1 MAVLPQRAGRRQ
13 PRRGCFLLAAG
24 CDLGLNNTASRGPWD
39 VEPAAGAPT
48 FTTQGNNART
58 AEARTSPL
66 TPGPFGF
73 MPTSPT
79 RAYAYPFENQWA
91 QTKCDPT
98 PLAVPGSGADVSAAI
113 TNLFA
118 GHNTFHDFS
127 YNLGF
132 TELNYNMQQSN
143 FGVAR
148 DGDPEIGNVQA
159 GALTG
164 GAPSYLGRDNANQIT
179 LNDGVPGITNQYLF
193 QPIAGAFYGP
203 CVDGDLDTSVFGH
216 EYTHAISN
224 RMVGG
229 PDDGLTGFQGGAM
242 GESWSDLV
250 ALEYLHSHGLTSSW
264 IEGEYATGNAK
275 SGIRDYALDAN
286 PLNYSDVGF
295 DLTGPEVH
303 ADGEIWNAVNYD
315 LRQAL
320 VTKYDA
326 TFPSGDK
333 ALQLRCAD
341 GRPGANAPEPPLPAD
356 QCPGNRR
363 WIQIVFD
370 AFLLQQGDTSML
382 TARDAYLAA
391 DRMRFGGANQAALW
405 NAFAKRGMGES
416 AATTRPR
423 TTSRRRRSTRRW
435 PTRRR

>member
-1 MAVLPQRAGRRQ
+1 M
-13 PRRGCFLLAAG
+13 
-24 CDLGLNNTASRGPWD
+24 
-39 VEPAAGAPT
+39 
-48 FTTQGNNART
+48 
-58 AEARTSPL
+58 SPL

-73 MPTSPT
+73 MPTSAT
-79 RAYAYPFENQWA
+79 REYVYPFDNQWE
-91 QTKCDPT
+91 QTKCDPA

-127 YNLGF
+127 YHLGF

-143 FGVAR
+143 FGVGR

-229 PDDGLTGFQGGAM
+229 PDDGLTGFQGGSM

-250 ALEYLHSHGLTSSW
+250 ALEYLHSHGSCRPSW
-264 IEGEYATGNAK
+264 IEGGV
-275 SGIRDYALDAN
+275 RDRQRA
-286 PLNYSDVGF
+286 
-295 DLTGPEVH
+295 GP
-303 ADGEIWNAVNYD
+303 A
-315 LRQAL
+315 
-320 VTKYDA
+320 
-326 TFPSGDK
+326 S
-333 ALQLRCAD
+333 
-341 GRPGANAPEPPLPAD
+341 
-356 QCPGNRR
+356 
-363 WIQIVFD
+363 
-370 AFLLQQGDTSML
+370 
-382 TARDAYLAA
+382 
-391 DRMRFGGANQAALW
+391 
-405 NAFAKRGMGES
+405 
-416 AATTRPR
+416 ATTRSTP
-423 TTSRRRRSTRRW
+423 TRSTT
-435 PTRRR
+435 PTSGST